1 MMAPLITVVIPCH
14 NGERYLE
21 ETLASVLHQT
31 WRPIDVVVVNDGS
44 TDNSAA
50 LAERLGDPIR
60 VVSQSQRGPAA
71 ARNCGIATARGDL
84 IAFIDQDDLW
94 VPEKLTMQMAAFEA
108 DPALDV
114 CVGYIQRFRD
124 TAHGRVKRG
133 KPVPGYLSVTLL
145 AKRALFDLHLFDAAR
160 KYSDSADW
168 FLHVQAAGYNI
179 RLLPDLL
186 TLHRDHADNLSL
198 THGDESRQEFLHL
211 LKAKIDRERDP
222 LSSADSS
229 MKPASGRR

>member
-1 MMAPLITVVIPCH
+1 M
-14 NGERYLE
+14 
-21 ETLASVLHQT
+21 
-31 WRPIDVVVVNDGS
+31 
-44 TDNSAA
+44 
-50 LAERLGDPIR
+50 
-60 VVSQSQRGPAA
+60 
-71 ARNCGIATARGDL
+71 

-94 VPEKLTMQMAAFEA
+94 VPEKLNMQMAAFEA

-160 KYSDSADW
+160 KYSNSADW
-168 FLHVQAAGYNI
+168 SLHVQAAGCNI

-198 THGDESRQEFLHL
+198 MHGDESRQEFLHT
-211 LKAKIDRERDP
+211 AQGQDRSRTRSIVIRGQQHETRERTSMTRLAIGP
-222 LSSADSS
+222 ALPSASWQWVGAGS
-229 MKPASGRR
+229 AAELAEILT